1 MNEMAIELFNVK
13 KANFEGN
20 YFGVAVNTPALFFEY
35 DERVGSG
42 CDRDDLSSS
51 DVNNT
56 FKNNMFATFYDDFFQ
71 LTDLDEN
78 YSDDFVK
85 DAFKIDGNGLLQP
98 CKCNQKMSESE
109 DQNND
114 DDDDK
119 TLGKQMIKHENNW
132 LCLTDHQ
139 PPILGNQKDV
149 CMGIKP
155 ENGVEIKEKLTL
167 LATLVQKNHTDTI
180 VMKEEQFKKEKE
192 DSEKEHQKNINSWTV
207 GTVLGIFITMIITA
221 FATVMTV
228 KYCCT

>member
-1 MNEMAIELFNVK
+1 
-13 KANFEGN
+13 
-20 YFGVAVNTPALFFEY
+20 
-35 DERVGSG
+35 
-42 CDRDDLSSS
+42 
-51 DVNNT
+51 
-56 FKNNMFATFYDDFFQ
+56 MFATFYDDFFQ

-119 TLGKQMIKHENNW
+119 TLGKQMIKHESGFSLKVVLRNEFFKSYFLLSDNW